1 MNICCI
7 KCPMFTENR
16 NVKINREIDS
26 KVSLYLCLIDCGFK
40 TFETINEEELNY
52 LFKGLI

>member
-1 MNICCI
+1 
-7 KCPMFTENR
+7 MFTENR